1 MKNYIH
7 KKFETEHVGHV
18 GVIFTNKNERSEVQL
33 FWQTSMSKKR
43 S

>member
-7 KKFETEHVGHV
+7 KKFETQHVGQLYSQ
-18 GVIFTNKNERSEVQL
+18 NKNERSDIQL